1 MLHIITEQILE
12 NYREYLIEEEKSI
25 ATINKYTCDIRK
37 LMNYADG
44 REITKKLMLEFKD
57 DLRVNKKYKLSSI
70 NSFLIAANR
79 LFEYL
84 EWYGLRVK
92 IYRIQKEVYAS
103 VRTDLS
109 MREYRKLVIA
119 AWHKGKKRLAMI
131 IQTLCSMGLRISE
144 LVYIT
149 VEGVKSGEI
158 YIYCK
163 RKQRKALI
171 PSGLRKLL
179 LKYISENSIKSGIVF
194 RTSRGKAV
202 DRSNIWREMKAL
214 QEEAGIDKEKI
225 FPHNLRHLFAKTF
238 YEVSKD
244 IAKLADV
251 LGHSSIETT
260 RRYIMTTYEEH
271 QKQIDSLGLV

>member
-12 NYREYLIEEEKSI
+12 NYKEYLTEEEKSI
-25 ATINKYTCDIRK
+25 ATINKYICDIRK
-37 LMNYADG
+37 LIDYAAG
-44 REITKKLMLEFKD
+44 QEITKKLMLEFKEY
-57 DLRVNKKYKLSSI
+57 LRVDKKYKLSSI

-79 LFEYL
+79 LFDYL
-84 EWYGLRVK
+84 GWYGINVK
-92 IYRIQKEVYAS
+92 LYRIQNDAFAS
-103 VRTDLS
+103 KKIDLS
-109 MREYRKLVIA
+109 MQEYRKLVMA

-144 LVYIT
+144 LVFIT
-149 VEGVKSGEI
+149 TESVKKGEVD
-158 YIYCK
+158 IYCK

-171 PSGLRKLL
+171 PEGLRKLL
-179 LKYISENSIKSGIVF
+179 LEYIHENGITNGIVF
-194 RTSRGKAV
+194 CTSSGKAV

-214 QEEAGIDKEKI
+214 QEEAGIGKEKI

-238 YEVSKD
+238 YEASKD

-260 RRYIMTTYEEH
+260 RRYIMTTYEEY
-271 QKQIDSLGLV
+271 QRQIDGLGLV